1 MGLFDAIGDLTS
13 TLITNA
19 SNKKL
24 TNQQWSR
31 EDNAVQR
38 HTADMRAAGLNP
50 ILAAGGQAQSSA
62 PIPMRGMNFSDT
74 VGSSA
79 RAWANIQQA
88 RESRRQQ
95 QLDTAAKERQNDILK
110 AQYRETV
117 ARTNLLDNQTWTENY
132 KGHQAEHDYQYYLHN
147 NLPSNAGAGFAS
159 KFAAGRSVVRDW
171 ISEHPEL
178 IPPVVSSALLDVLG
192 GD

>member
-1 MGLFDAIGDLTS
+1 MGLFDAIGDFAS
-13 TLITNA
+13 TA
-19 SNKKL
+19 L
-24 TNQQWSR
+24 TNLSNRDLTRKQWAR

-88 RESRRQQ
+88 RESRKQQ

-110 AQYRETV
+110 AQYREIHS
-117 ARTNLLDNQTWTENY
+117 RTNLLDNQAWTESY
-132 KGHQAEHDYQYYLHN
+132 RGHQTEHDYKYYLHN
-147 NLPSNAGAGFAS
+147 GLPSNAGASPAARFAG
-159 KFAAGRSVVRDW
+159 ARSILKDW
-171 ISEHPEL
+171 LGEHEDISPQVMGAIQDL
-178 IPPVVSSALLDVLG
+178 LG

>member
-24 TNQQWSR
+24 TKQQWDR

-62 PIPMRGMNFSDT
+62 PIPMRGMNFTDT

-88 RESRRQQ
+88 RESRKQQ
-95 QLDTAAKERQNDILK
+95 QLDTAAKQRQNDILQ
-110 AQYRETV
+110 AQYREIHS
-117 ARTNLLDNQTWTENY
+117 RINLLDNQAWTESY
-132 KGHQAEHDYQYYLHN
+132 RGHQTEHDYQYYLHN
-147 NLPSNAGAGFAS
+147 GLPSNAGASPAS
-159 KFAAGRSVVRDW
+159 KFAGARSILKDW
-171 ISEHPEL
+171 LSEHEDISPQVMGAIKDL
-178 IPPVVSSALLDVLG
+178 LG